1 MSLAITIADDSL
13 LSRKNVRKAVPS
25 ELDANISEASNGVEA
40 LAQVNAGNAE
50 LLFLDLQMPVLDG
63 FGVLEALQK
72 QNANTIVIVISADI
86 QPLAVER
93 VYKLGAFKFLQ
104 KPLDPTQ
111 LRAALV
117 EVGLL

>member
-25 ELDANISEASNGVEA
+25 ELDAIITEATNGVEA
-40 LAQVNAGNAE
+40 LAAVNAGHAE
-50 LLFLDLQMPVLDG
+50 LLFLDLQMPVMDG
-63 FGVLEALQK
+63 FAVLETLQK
-72 QNANTIVIVISADI
+72 QNANAIVIVISADI

-93 VYKLGAFKFLQ
+93 VYKLGAFRFLQ
-104 KPLDPTQ
+104 KPLDPSQ
-111 LRAALV
+111 LRSALA